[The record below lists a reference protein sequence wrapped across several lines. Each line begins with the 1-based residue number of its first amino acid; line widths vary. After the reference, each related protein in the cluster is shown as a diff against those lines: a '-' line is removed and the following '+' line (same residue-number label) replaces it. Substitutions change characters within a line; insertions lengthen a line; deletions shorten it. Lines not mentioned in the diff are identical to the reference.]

1 MKEFVPEY
9 KSQHSKFESIDKEIE
24 NAEEVATPSAPDARQ
39 PVAE

>member
-9 KSQHSKFESIDKEIE
+9 KSQHSKFEEIDKEIE
-24 NAEEVATPSAPDARQ
+24 GEGETTPAAPDARQ

>member
-24 NAEEVATPSAPDARQ
+24 QEGQSGGSLVPRQPNAE
-39 PVAE
+39 